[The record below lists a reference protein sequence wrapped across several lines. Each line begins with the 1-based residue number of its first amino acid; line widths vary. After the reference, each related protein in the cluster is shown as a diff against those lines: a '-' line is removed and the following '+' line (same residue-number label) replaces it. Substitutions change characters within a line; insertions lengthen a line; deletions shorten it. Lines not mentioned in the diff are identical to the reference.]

1 MRKGRDVI
9 GKPVIAYDS
18 GEQIE
23 TVIDVIFDQHE
34 NCLLGFLID
43 EGGWFSNAKVLPLD
57 RVKAIGVDALIILS
71 KDSIAPSSDYPRIHQ
86 VLEHNNILNGTKIMT
101 TDGRDLG
108 TLVDFYFDEMTGVVE
123 GYEASGGLFADAY
136 SGRSFVPAP
145 QTLKIGEDIAFVP
158 AETAE
163 MMQEQVGGLKA
174 AMQNAGEK
182 IQDTAQVAGA
192 KLQETAQVA
201 GVKLQET
208 AQVAGAK
215 LQETAQVAGEK
226 LQETAQVTGEK
237 LQVAGRLAS
246 SKVTNAIIDREAQK
260 EFVIGKVAQKN
271 VSMPTGDHLV
281 SIGETITSQM
291 ALAAEHLDILD
302 ELYRS
307 AGGSLRDPFSDRVGA
322 AVAGFTIEQ
331 AEGRRAHQSVYTPE
345 GYIVAAQGQI
355 VTLQVI
361 NRAKTH
367 HQEAALLEAVGL
379 SNSGAAQSKASTLA
393 STTGDRLS
401 STAADVGDHLQE
413 GAAKLW
419 DKVKETASDLQ
430 ERSAEAIDEKRIK
443 GALGRPTTRVILDT
457 NDEVILNVGELI
469 THRSIESAR
478 SAGLLSLLLDSVYT
492 ETPHLSLDD
501 LKAPGVGKSAL

>member
-18 GEQIE
+18 GERIE
-23 TVIDVIFDQHE
+23 TVVDVIFDQNE
-34 NCLLGFLID
+34 NRLLGFLID

-57 RVKAIGVDALIILS
+57 RVKAIGVDALIIPS
-71 KDSIAPSSDYPRIHQ
+71 KDSIAPSSDYPRIHK

-108 TLVDFYFDEMTGVVE
+108 TLVDFYFDEVSGAVE

-158 AETAE
+158 TETAE

-174 AMQNAGEK
+174 AMLNAGEK

-201 GVKLQET
+201 G
-208 AQVAGAK
+208 A
-215 LQETAQVAGEK
+215 K
-226 LQETAQVTGEK
+226 LQETAQVTGDK
-237 LQVAGRLAS
+237 LQVAGRIAS
-246 SKVTNAIIDREAQK
+246 SRVTNAIIDREAQK
-260 EFVIGKVAQKN
+260 EFVAGKVALKR
-271 VSMPTGDHLV
+271 VETPTGDYLV
-281 SIGETITSQM
+281 SIGETITPRM
-291 ALAAEHLDILD
+291 ALTAESLDILD

-307 AGGSLRDPFSDRVGA
+307 AGGSLKDPLGDRVGA
-322 AVAGFTIEQ
+322 AVAGLTIEQ
-331 AEGRRAHQSVYTPE
+331 AEGRRAYQSVYTPE

-361 NRAKTH
+361 DRAKTH

-379 SNSGAAQSKASTLA
+379 SSSGAAQSKASMLA
-393 STTGDRLS
+393 SSTGDRLS
-401 STAADVGDHLQE
+401 STTAVVGDHLQE

-419 DKVKETASDLQ
+419 DKVKETANDLQ
-430 ERSAEAIDEKRIK
+430 ERSAEAIDEKRIR

-469 THRSIESAR
+469 THKAIDSAR

-492 ETPHLSLDD
+492 EKPHLSLDE

>member
-18 GEQIE
+18 GERIE
-23 TVIDVIFDQHE
+23 TIVDVIFDQHE

-57 RVKAIGVDALIILS
+57 RVQAIGVDAVIISS
-71 KDSIAPSSDYPRIHQ
+71 KDSIAPSSDYPKIHR

-101 TDGRDLG
+101 IDGRDLG
-108 TLVDFYFDEMTGVVE
+108 TLVDFYFDELTGKVE
-123 GYEASGGLFADAY
+123 GYESSGGLFADAY

-158 AETAE
+158 TETAE

-182 IQDTAQVAGA
+182 IQDTAQAAGA
-192 KLQETAQVA
+192 KM
-201 GVKLQET
+201 
-208 AQVAGAK
+208 
-215 LQETAQVAGEK
+215 
-226 LQETAQVTGEK
+226 QETAQVTGEK
-237 LQVAGRLAS
+237 LQAAGQIAGEKLQVAGQVAGEKLQVAGQIAS
-246 SKVTNAIIDREAQK
+246 SRVTDAIIDREAQK
-260 EFVIGKVAQKN
+260 EFLIGKVAQKE
-271 VSMPTGDHLV
+271 VIAKTGEHLV
-281 SIGETITSQM
+281 SIGETITPQM
-291 ALAAEHLDILD
+291 ARVAEHLDILD

-307 AGGSLRDPFSDRVGA
+307 AGGSLKDPLSDRFGA
-322 AVAGFTIEQ
+322 AVAGLTVEQ
-331 AEGRRAHQSVYTPE
+331 SEGRRVGQSVYTPE

-355 VTLQVI
+355 VTSQVI
-361 NRAKTH
+361 DRAKVY
-367 HQEAALLEAVGL
+367 HQEAALLEAVGMT
-379 SNSGAAQSKASTLA
+379 SSGAAQSRASTLVSA
-393 STTGDRLS
+393 TGDRLTTTTS
-401 STAADVGDHLQE
+401 AVGDHLQE

-430 ERSAEAIDEKRIK
+430 ERGAEAIDDKRIM

-469 THRSIESAR
+469 THRAIESAR

-492 ETPHLSLDD
+492 ETPHLSLDE
-501 LKAPGVGKSAL
+501 LRAPGVGKSAL

>member
-18 GEQIE
+18 GERIE
-23 TVIDVIFDQHE
+23 TVVDVIFDQNE
-34 NCLLGFLID
+34 NRLLGFLID

-57 RVKAIGVDALIILS
+57 RVKAIGVDALIIPS
-71 KDSIAPSSDYPRIHQ
+71 KDSISSSSHHPKIHK

-108 TLVDFYFDEMTGVVE
+108 TLVDFYFDEVSGAVE

-158 AETAE
+158 TETAE

-192 KLQETAQVA
+192 KLQETAQV
-201 GVKLQET
+201 
-208 AQVAGAK
+208 
-215 LQETAQVAGEK
+215 
-226 LQETAQVTGEK
+226 TGEK
-237 LQVAGRLAS
+237 LQVAGRMAS
-246 SKVTNAIIDREAQK
+246 SKVTDAIIDRDAQK
-260 EFVIGKVAQKN
+260 EFVAGKVALKR
-271 VSMPTGDHLV
+271 VETPTGDYLV
-281 SIGETITSQM
+281 SIGETITPRM
-291 ALAAEHLDILD
+291 ALTAESLGILD

-307 AGGSLRDPFSDRVGA
+307 AGGSLKDPLSDRVGA

-331 AEGRRAHQSVYTPE
+331 AEGRRAYQSVYTPE

-355 VTLQVI
+355 VTSQVVD
-361 NRAKTH
+361 RAKTH

-379 SNSGAAQSKASTLA
+379 SSSGAAQSKASTLA
-393 STTGDRLS
+393 SSTGDRLS
-401 STAADVGDHLQE
+401 STTAVVGDHLQE

-419 DKVKETASDLQ
+419 DKVKETANDLQ
-430 ERSAEAIDEKRIK
+430 ERGSEAIDEKRIR

-469 THRSIESAR
+469 THKAIDSAR

-492 ETPHLSLDD
+492 ETPHLSLDE

>member
-9 GKPVIAYDS
+9 GKPVVAYDS
-18 GEQIE
+18 GERIE
-23 TVIDVIFDQHE
+23 TIVDVIFDQHE

-57 RVKAIGVDALIILS
+57 RVQAIGADAVIIPS
-71 KDSIAPSSDYPRIHQ
+71 KDSIAPSSDYPKIHR

-108 TLVDFYFDEMTGVVE
+108 TLVDFYFDELTGKVE

-158 AETAE
+158 TETAE

-174 AMQNAGEK
+174 VMQNAGEK

-192 KLQETAQVA
+192 KMQETAQM
-201 GVKLQET
+201 
-208 AQVAGAK
+208 
-215 LQETAQVAGEK
+215 
-226 LQETAQVTGEK
+226 TGEK
-237 LQVAGRLAS
+237 LQAAGQIAGEKFQVAGQIAS
-246 SKVTNAIIDREAQK
+246 SRVTNAIIDREAQK
-260 EFVIGKVAQKN
+260 EFVIGKVAQKEVN
-271 VSMPTGDHLV
+271 TTTGEHLV
-281 SIGETITSQM
+281 SIGETITPQM
-291 ALAAEHLDILD
+291 ARIADHLEILD

-307 AGGSLRDPFSDRVGA
+307 AGGSLKDPLSDRLGA
-322 AVAGFTIEQ
+322 AVAGLTIEQ
-331 AEGRRAHQSVYTPE
+331 SEGRRAHQSVYTPE

-355 VTLQVI
+355 VTPQVI
-361 NRAKTH
+361 DRAKIY

-379 SNSGAAQSKASTLA
+379 TSSGAAQSRASMLA
-393 STTGDRLS
+393 ATTGDRFTTTTS
-401 STAADVGDHLQE
+401 AVGDHLQE

-430 ERSAEAIDEKRIK
+430 ERGTEAIDEKRIM

-469 THRSIESAR
+469 THRAIESAR

-492 ETPHLSLDD
+492 ETPHLSLDE
-501 LKAPGVGKSAL
+501 LRAPGVGKSAL